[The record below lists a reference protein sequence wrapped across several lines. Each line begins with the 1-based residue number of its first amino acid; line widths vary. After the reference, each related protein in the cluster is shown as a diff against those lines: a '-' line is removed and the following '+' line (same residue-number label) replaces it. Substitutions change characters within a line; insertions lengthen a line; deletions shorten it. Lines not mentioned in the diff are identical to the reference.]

1 MSTTSNGHCLCWA
14 TMGAVM
20 PPVIPGAGCEGAI
33 AAGAARNAISGL
45 TFAPPLRQPGDADDL
60 LSNPNLVFVPACDAS
75 EPPLAA
81 LHVDIGA
88 TITVVYSHGNA
99 EDLTDLRPSLLRLS
113 EELNVNILGYDYP
126 GYGLSAGSCCE
137 AACCQALQACVAYL
151 ARQDVDRSSIVLMGR
166 SLGSGPAV
174 DVASKQ
180 LGFAGLILQSP
191 FLSILRTRLCIVVAS
206 SMKDADL
213 FDNEGKIS
221 QVDCPVFVLHGSEDS
236 VVPLGH
242 GEELWNRAP
251 NAVRPWWVQGCGHN
265 DVHSHADYELRL
277 AEFLDFVQA
286 RQQRQFKEMAA
297 AFAPRMMIRHRP
309 AEKLV
314 LMAL

>member
-1 MSTTSNGHCLCWA
+1 
-14 TMGAVM
+14 MGAVM
-20 PPVIPGAGCEGAI
+20 PPAI
-33 AAGAARNAISGL
+33 AGTGCKAVIGAGAARNAISGL

-60 LSNPNLVFVPACDAS
+60 LSDPNLVFVPACQGTTTTDS

-88 TITVVYSHGNA
+88 TLTVVYSHGNA
-99 EDLTDLRPSLLRLS
+99 EDLTDLRPNLVRLS
-113 EELNVNILGYDYP
+113 QELNVNILGYDYP
-126 GYGLSAGSCCE
+126 GYGLSVGSCCE
-137 AACCQALQACVAYL
+137 VACCRALQACIAYL
-151 ARQDVDRSSIVLMGR
+151 GRQGVDRSSIVLMGR

-191 FLSILRTRLCIVVAS
+191 FLSILRTRLSIYVAS
-206 SMKDADL
+206 TMKDADL
-213 FDNEGKIS
+213 FDNAGKIS
-221 QVDCPVFVLHGSEDS
+221 HVDCPVFVLHGSKDS
-236 VVPLGH
+236 VVPLSH
-242 GEELWNRAP
+242 GEELWSRAP
-251 NAVRPWWVQGCGHN
+251 NAVRPWWVDGCNHN
-265 DVHSHADYELRL
+265 DVHSHADYALRL
-277 AEFLDFVQA
+277 AEFLDFIQA
-286 RQQRQFKEMAA
+286 RQQRQLKEMAA